1 MKTVTL
7 RLEDDVKEQLDCM
20 LEKMGMNIATFYNIY
35 TMKSLRE
42 KRIPFEITAPED
54 PFYSESNMERIK
66 QSVKQVEK
74 GKVIVKSME
83 ELDDMALGWYSILW
97 KCFWRVS
104 VLADTGQENSKK
116 DKFIKNIFNTN
127 KDA

>member
-7 RLEDDVKEQLDCM
+7 RLEDDVKEQLDYM

-66 QSVKQVEK
+66 QSVKQVEE

-83 ELDDMALGWYSILW
+83 ELEDMARG
-97 KCFWRVS
+97 
-104 VLADTGQENSKK
+104 
-116 DKFIKNIFNTN
+116 
-127 KDA
+127 